1 MYLNI
6 PYLNI
11 RSIYFNILLG
21 DIIQIINAFSQGH
34 NKLNLYSVRAYS
46 ILMQEAGNSAAFSH
60 HFKY

>member
-6 PYLNI
+6 PYLNS
-11 RSIYFNILLG
+11 RSIYFNILE

-46 ILMQEAGNSAAFSH
+46 ILMQEAGNFAALLRS
-60 HFKY
+60 FKY

>member
-11 RSIYFNILLG
+11 RSIYFNILQ

-34 NKLNLYSVRAYS
+34 NKLNLYSVRDYS
-46 ILMQEAGNSAAFSH
+46 ILMQEDGNFAASLCS
-60 HFKY
+60 FKY